1 MLEVSIMCP
10 DFGSVCSIISIVSA
24 LHCPSHVLGEELETK
39 LKESESQLEE
49 SQAMVKM
56 LSIPPPDVPG
66 ADRHE
71 LLRLLDRR
79 QHEID
84 QLSEEWKVQ
93 SAKLAS
99 VALEKSEFQTR
110 FSI

>member
-1 MLEVSIMCP
+1 M
-10 DFGSVCSIISIVSA
+10 
-24 LHCPSHVLGEELETK
+24 
-39 LKESESQLEE
+39 ESQLEE
-49 SQAMVKM
+49 SQAMAKM

-84 QLSEEWKVQ
+84 QLSEEWKGL

-99 VALEKSEFQTR
+99 VASEKSEFRTR
-110 FSI
+110 SESINCGTVEPYGTGTSPYN